1 VIKTVCAY
9 CGKEL
14 EIYFPLAIVE
24 IKGVVYSLNIR
35 ALRAYHKECWEK
47 FVKECEEKQMKESK
61 KGESKEKGRVIVA
74 RIFDFD
80 TPEDFQRRFK
90 EFLKEDWEE
99 ITKIAKEMQ
108 EAKAS
113 KKTK

>member
-61 KGESKEKGRVIVA
+61 KERV
-74 RIFDFD
+74 
-80 TPEDFQRRFK
+80 
-90 EFLKEDWEE
+90 
-99 ITKIAKEMQ
+99 
-108 EAKAS
+108 
-113 KKTK
+113 KKKVELS